1 MKPLLHP
8 SATGILLWLLSL
20 PVGVASTNEA
30 SAPSNKPQPLFIRV
44 TDHTLKTIDPRLFGQ
59 FMERPAFSGEI
70 GVEAA
75 VVPGTHDLQPEAAK
89 LIREMRIPV
98 IRFPGGTD
106 VDFLEWTDMID
117 NAPGRKTTGRPIS
130 RPKRK
135 ICTEVSNAFGY
146 DEFLRMCER
155 NRSEADLVVNFRDGL
170 MDVRPLE
177 EASARAAALVAY
189 CNAPLGHP
197 LPGGLQEWPKLRA
210 ANGHPEPYR
219 VKYVQIGNE
228 TWMFDKE
235 VRKKF
240 PRDPEAHWH
249 KCLKAYIRA
258 ILEVDP
264 SVKLII
270 DAFPEEV
277 SAQIHEEFGDSI
289 AAYTSH
295 HYLPWEIKTVEQ
307 TGRKIDPSKLTA
319 EEIWKAWVSVPA
331 FDSNGQALLEDEHLA
346 QARKLGT
353 KIAVSEWNWNGWWD
367 IGKTKPALDSLY
379 AKGLGAASMLHS
391 MMRQGDLITIGM
403 QSMLLGCHW
412 PIDSIRVDRTGK
424 HPAFMM
430 PTGMV
435 ASLYSQNHGERLLE
449 VELSGQEFYGQ
460 PYKMHDIKPAN
471 KVAAVDV
478 LATRGET
485 DLTVHM
491 INRSFAE
498 RRKVVIDCSAL
509 GVKPQEAE
517 ILVMEGRLEDTPPN
531 GGSQSAAWINTRKV
545 SLTGATLQLDLPAR
559 SIVFAKFSL

>member
-1 MKPLLHP
+1 MKLIPH
-8 SATGILLWLLSL
+8 SATTILLWLLSL
-20 PVGVASTNEA
+20 SAGVASTNKA
-30 SAPSNKPQPLFIRV
+30 STFSNKPQHLFIRI
-44 TDHTLKTIDPRLFGQ
+44 TDRVLNTIDPRMFGQ

-70 GVEAA
+70 GIEAA
-75 VVPGTHDLQPEAAK
+75 VVPGTHDLQPEAAR
-89 LIREMRIPV
+89 LIREMKIPV

-106 VDFLEWTDMID
+106 IDFLDWTDMID
-117 NAPGRKTTGRPIS
+117 NAPGRKTVGRPIS
-130 RPKRK
+130 RPNRK
-135 ICTEVSNAFGY
+135 LCTPVSNAFGY
-146 DEFLRMCER
+146 DEFLRLCEH
-155 NRSEADLVVNFRDGL
+155 NGSEADLVVNFRDGL
-170 MDVRPLE
+170 MEVMPLE
-177 EASARAAALVAY
+177 EAAAHAAALVAY
-189 CNAPLGHP
+189 CNAPVGHR
-197 LPGGLQEWPKLRA
+197 LPEGLEEWPQLRA

-219 VKYVQIGNE
+219 VKYIQIGNE
-228 TWMFDKE
+228 TWMFGKE
-235 VRKKF
+235 VMKKF
-240 PRDPEAHWH
+240 PGDHEEHWH
-249 KCLKAYIRA
+249 RCLQAYIRA
-258 ILEVDP
+258 ILAVDP
-264 SVKLII
+264 SVHII
-270 DAFPEEV
+270 VDAFPEEV
-277 SAQIHEEFGDSI
+277 SAKIHGEFGDSI
-289 AAYTSH
+289 AAYASH

-307 TGRKIDPSKLTA
+307 AGHKIDPSKLTA
-319 EEIWKAWVSVPA
+319 EEMWKAWVSVPT
-331 FDSNGQALLEDEHLA
+331 FDSNGQSLLEDDHLA

-379 AKGLGAASMLHS
+379 AKGLGAASMLHA
-391 MMRQGDLITIGM
+391 MMREGDLITIGM

-435 ASLYSQNHGERLLE
+435 SSLYSQHHGDRLLD

-460 PYKMHDIKPAN
+460 PYKMHDIKPAD

-478 LATRGET
+478 VATRNET

>member
-1 MKPLLHP
+1 MKLIPH
-8 SATGILLWLLSL
+8 SATTILLWLLSL
-20 PVGVASTNEA
+20 SAGVASTNKA
-30 SAPSNKPQPLFIRV
+30 STFSNKPQHLFIRI
-44 TDHTLKTIDPRLFGQ
+44 TDRVLNTIDPRMFGQ

-70 GVEAA
+70 GIEAA
-75 VVPGTHDLQPEAAK
+75 VVPGTHDLQPEAAR
-89 LIREMRIPV
+89 LIREMKIPV

-106 VDFLEWTDMID
+106 IDFLDWTDMID
-117 NAPGRKTTGRPIS
+117 NAPGRKTVGRPIS
-130 RPKRK
+130 RPNRK
-135 ICTEVSNAFGY
+135 LCTPVSNAFGY
-146 DEFLRMCER
+146 DEFLRLCEH
-155 NRSEADLVVNFRDGL
+155 NGSEADLVVNFRDGL
-170 MDVRPLE
+170 MEVMPLE
-177 EASARAAALVAY
+177 EAAAHAAALVAY
-189 CNAPLGHP
+189 CNAPVGHR
-197 LPGGLQEWPKLRA
+197 LPEGLEEWPQLRA

-219 VKYVQIGNE
+219 VKYIQIGNE
-228 TWMFDKE
+228 TWMFGKE
-235 VRKKF
+235 VMKKF
-240 PRDPEAHWH
+240 PGDHEEHWH
-249 KCLKAYIRA
+249 RCLQAYIRA
-258 ILEVDP
+258 ILAVDP
-264 SVKLII
+264 SVHII
-270 DAFPEEV
+270 VDAFPEEV
-277 SAQIHEEFGDSI
+277 SAKIHGEFGDSI
-289 AAYTSH
+289 AAYASH

-307 TGRKIDPSKLTA
+307 AGHKIDPSKLTA
-319 EEIWKAWVSVPA
+319 EEMWKAWVSVPT
-331 FDSNGQALLEDEHLA
+331 FDSNGQSLLEDDHLA

-379 AKGLGAASMLHS
+379 AKGLGAASMLHA
-391 MMRQGDLITIGM
+391 MMREGDLITIGM

-460 PYKMHDIKPAN
+460 PYKMHDIKPAD

>member
-1 MKPLLHP
+1 MKPIPH
-8 SATGILLWLLSL
+8 SATTILLWLLSL
-20 PVGVASTNEA
+20 SAGVASTNKA
-30 SAPSNKPQPLFIRV
+30 STFSNKPQHLFIRI
-44 TDHTLKTIDPRLFGQ
+44 TDRVLNTIDPRLFGQ

-70 GVEAA
+70 GIEAA
-75 VVPGTHDLQPEAAK
+75 VVPGTHDLQPEAAR
-89 LIREMRIPV
+89 LIREMKIPV

-106 VDFLEWTDMID
+106 IDFLDWTDMID
-117 NAPGRKTTGRPIS
+117 NAPGRKTVGRPIS
-130 RPKRK
+130 RPNRK
-135 ICTEVSNAFGY
+135 LCTPVSNAFGY
-146 DEFLRMCER
+146 DEFLRLCEH
-155 NRSEADLVVNFRDGL
+155 NGSEADLVVNFRDGL

-270 DAFPEEV
+270 D
-277 SAQIHEEFGDSI
+277 
-289 AAYTSH
+289 
-295 HYLPWEIKTVEQ
+295 
-307 TGRKIDPSKLTA
+307 PSKLTA

-391 MMRQGDLITIGM
+391 MMRQGDLNTIGM

-460 PYKMHDIKPAN
+460 PYKMHDIKPAD

-478 LATRGET
+478 VATRNET

-498 RRKVVIDCSAL
+498 RRKIVIDCSAL
-509 GVKPQEAE
+509 GVKSQEAE
-517 ILVMEGRLEDTPPN
+517 ILIMEGRLEDKPPA
-531 GGSQSAAWINTRKV
+531 GGPQSAAWITTRKV
-545 SLTGATLQLDLPAR
+545 PLTGATLQLDLPAR
-559 SIVFAKFSL
+559 SIVFARFSL

>member
-1 MKPLLHP
+1 MKPIPH
-8 SATGILLWLLSL
+8 SATTILLWLLSL
-20 PVGVASTNEA
+20 SAGVASTNNA
-30 SAPSNKPQPLFIRV
+30 STFSNKPQHLFIRI
-44 TDHTLKTIDPRLFGQ
+44 TDRVLNTIDPRLYGQ

-70 GVEAA
+70 GIEAA
-75 VVPGTHDLQPEAAK
+75 VVPGTHDLQPEAAR
-89 LIREMRIPV
+89 LIREMKIPV

-106 VDFLEWTDMID
+106 IDFLDWTDMID
-117 NAPGRKTTGRPIS
+117 NAPGRKTVGRPIS
-130 RPKRK
+130 RPNRK
-135 ICTEVSNAFGY
+135 LCTPVSNAFGY
-146 DEFLRMCER
+146 DEFLRLCEH
-155 NRSEADLVVNFRDGL
+155 NGSEADLVVNFRDGL
-170 MDVRPLE
+170 MEVMPLE
-177 EASARAAALVAY
+177 EAAAHAAALVAY
-189 CNAPLGHP
+189 CNAPVGHR
-197 LPGGLQEWPKLRA
+197 LPGGLEEWPRLRA

-219 VKYVQIGNE
+219 VKYIQIGNE

-240 PRDPEAHWH
+240 PGDHEEHWH
-249 KCLKAYIRA
+249 RCLQAYIRA
-258 ILEVDP
+258 ILAVDP
-264 SVKLII
+264 SVHII
-270 DAFPEEV
+270 VDAFPEEV
-277 SAQIHEEFGDSI
+277 SAKIHGEFGDSI
-289 AAYTSH
+289 AAYASH

-307 TGRKIDPSKLTA
+307 DGHKTDPSKLTA
-319 EEIWKAWVSVPA
+319 EEIWKAWVSVPT
-331 FDSNGQALLEDEHLA
+331 FDSNGQALLEDDHLA

-379 AKGLGAASMLHS
+379 AKGLGAASMLHA
-391 MMRQGDLITIGM
+391 MMREGDLITIGM

-435 ASLYSQNHGERLLE
+435 ASLYSQHHGDRLLD

-460 PYKMHDIKPAN
+460 PYKMRDIKPAD

-478 LATRGET
+478 VATRNET

-498 RRKVVIDCSAL
+498 RRKIVIDCSAL

-517 ILVMEGRLEDTPPN
+517 ILIMEGRLEDKPPA
-531 GGSQSAAWINTRKV
+531 GGPQSAAWITTHKV
-545 SLTGATLQLDLPAR
+545 PLTGATLQLDLPAR
-559 SIVFAKFSL
+559 SIVFARFSL

>member
-1 MKPLLHP
+1 
-8 SATGILLWLLSL
+8 
-20 PVGVASTNEA
+20 V
-30 SAPSNKPQPLFIRV
+30 
-44 TDHTLKTIDPRLFGQ
+44 
-59 FMERPAFSGEI
+59 
-70 GVEAA
+70 
-75 VVPGTHDLQPEAAK
+75 
-89 LIREMRIPV
+89 
-98 IRFPGGTD
+98 
-106 VDFLEWTDMID
+106 
-117 NAPGRKTTGRPIS
+117 
-130 RPKRK
+130 
-135 ICTEVSNAFGY
+135 C
-146 DEFLRMCER
+146 
-155 NRSEADLVVNFRDGL
+155 
-170 MDVRPLE
+170 
-177 EASARAAALVAY
+177 AAALVAY

-379 AKGLGAASMLHS
+379 AKGLGAASMLVQQMRSPTFSVWPSVQAAFSVSSFSSSPSRFATAWPTRFHPGNVVRCQVAFHS
-391 MMRQGDLITIGM
+391 ISPGSPEQTMKTLRSSPLQAGM
-403 QSMLLGCHW
+403 TLWSVLFQM
-412 PIDSIRVDRTGK
+412 
-424 HPAFMM
+424 
-430 PTGMV
+430 
-435 ASLYSQNHGERLLE
+435 SL
-449 VELSGQEFYGQ
+449 
-460 PYKMHDIKPAN
+460 
-471 KVAAVDV
+471 
-478 LATRGET
+478 
-485 DLTVHM
+485 
-491 INRSFAE
+491 
-498 RRKVVIDCSAL
+498 
-509 GVKPQEAE
+509 
-517 ILVMEGRLEDTPPN
+517 
-531 GGSQSAAWINTRKV
+531 
-545 SLTGATLQLDLPAR
+545 
-559 SIVFAKFSL
+559 